1 MSSSVHIIRARSEDI
16 AEYRR
21 SMACLSA
28 LMKQWETVNRQCHDA
43 DVLKIEQIRQRFQ
56 EMKQYQKDIRRY
68 SAEAFARLTEQI
80 PGMIEFVSQDIEQMQ
95 EALIE
100 QHTVQRQHQR
110 AQQENAAMLLNLLQQ
125 RMPGQQTLLQQLAS
139 VTKGEPT
146 ESAEKVLSQ
155 AVLMIGQQPARL
167 TEAQQAIAQRLKEPA
182 SEEPQAVSQSDDH
195 HTGQFLQRIDRHI
208 AELAVLNPQQ
218 DITPFIHRAAELD
231 RRLQDPNWNMLTDSL
246 ILDLA
251 QATRHAKAL
260 AEKSQQLSLLIAGL
274 ESYHSSEVSALIER
288 LNLVLTSR
296 ELPLLTE
303 AITAAQAAT
312 EQQQQNIAALARRE
326 AVLDGLAK
334 LGYEVRES
342 DAEAWLDDGK
352 VVIRKPATP
361 GYGLELAGAR
371 GSERFQVRAVAFS
384 EQRDTQRD
392 ADIESIWCGEHQQLQ
407 QILAETGDTLTVE
420 RAMAA
425 GASPLKV
432 ARPAD
437 VPAEQADYH
446 YRSEGS
452 RSLD

>member
-28 LMKQWETVNRQCHDA
+28 LMKQWEAVNRQSSDV

-56 EMKQYQKDIRRY
+56 EMKQYQKDIRQY
-68 SAEAFARLTEQI
+68 SADAFARLTEQI
-80 PGMIEFVSQDIEQMQ
+80 PGMIEFVGQDIEQMQ

-125 RMPGQQTLLQQLAS
+125 RMPEQQTLLQQLAE
-139 VTKGEPT
+139 VTKGEQT
-146 ESAEKVLSQ
+146 SSAEKVLSQ
-155 AVLMIGQQPARL
+155 AVLMMSQQPARL
-167 TEAQQAIAQRLKEPA
+167 TEAQRTMAQRLKESAP
-182 SEEPQAVSQSDDH
+182 EEQLAISQQDDH
-195 HTGQFLQRIDRHI
+195 HTRQALQRIDRHI
-208 AELAVLNPQQ
+208 AELAVLDPQQ
-218 DITPFIHRAAELD
+218 EIASFIHRAAELD
-231 RRLQDPNWNMLTDSL
+231 RLTQDPNWNLLTDSL

-251 QATRHAKAL
+251 QATRHARTL
-260 AEKSQQLSLLIAGL
+260 AEKTQQLGLLIAGL
-274 ESYHSSEVSALIER
+274 ESYHSSEISALIEK
-288 LNLVLTSR
+288 LNLVLTCR
-296 ELPLLTE
+296 ELQPLIE
-303 AITAAQAAT
+303 AIATAQAAT

-326 AVLDGLAK
+326 AILDGLAK

-342 DAEAWLDDGK
+342 DAEVWLDDGK
-352 VVIRKPATP
+352 VVIRKSATP
-361 GYGLELAGAR
+361 GYGLELAGAK

-437 VPAEQADYH
+437 APAEQADYH
-446 YRSEGS
+446 HRGEGS

>member
-28 LMKQWETVNRQCHDA
+28 LMKQWEAVNRQSSDV

-56 EMKQYQKDIRRY
+56 EMKQYQKDIRQY
-68 SAEAFARLTEQI
+68 SADAFARLTEQI
-80 PGMIEFVSQDIEQMQ
+80 PGMIEFVGQDIEQMQ

-125 RMPGQQTLLQQLAS
+125 RMPEQQTLLQQLAE
-139 VTKGEPT
+139 VTKGEQT
-146 ESAEKVLSQ
+146 SSAEKVLSQ
-155 AVLMIGQQPARL
+155 AVLMMSQQPARL
-167 TEAQQAIAQRLKEPA
+167 TEAQRTMAQRLKESAP
-182 SEEPQAVSQSDDH
+182 EEQLVISQQDDH
-195 HTGQFLQRIDRHI
+195 HTRQALQRIDRHI
-208 AELAVLNPQQ
+208 AELAVLDPQQ
-218 DITPFIHRAAELD
+218 EIASFIHRAAELD
-231 RRLQDPNWNMLTDSL
+231 RLTQDPNWNLLTDSL

-251 QATRHAKAL
+251 QATRHARTL
-260 AEKSQQLSLLIAGL
+260 AEKTQQLGLLIAGL
-274 ESYHSSEVSALIER
+274 ESYHSSEISALIEK

-296 ELPLLTE
+296 ELQPLIE
-303 AITAAQAAT
+303 AIATAQAAT

-361 GYGLELAGAR
+361 GYGLELAGAK

-437 VPAEQADYH
+437 AHAEQADYH
-446 YRSEGS
+446 HRGEGS

>member
-1 MSSSVHIIRARSEDI
+1 MSSSVHVIRARSEDI

-21 SMACLSA
+21 SMACLNA
-28 LMKQWETVNRQCHDA
+28 LMKQWEAVNQQYSEVDA
-43 DVLKIEQIRQRFQ
+43 LKIEQIRQRFE

-68 SAEAFARLTEQI
+68 SAEAFAHLTEQI
-80 PGMIEFVSQDIEQMQ
+80 PGMIEFVRQDIEQMQ

-125 RMPGQQTLLQQLAS
+125 RMPEQQTLLQQLDE
-139 VTKGEPT
+139 VTKGEQT
-146 ESAEKVLSQ
+146 SSAEKILSQ
-155 AVLMIGQQPARL
+155 AILMIGQQPARL
-167 TEAQQAIAQRLKEPA
+167 TEAQQALAQRLKEPMP
-182 SEEPQAVSQSDDH
+182 EEQQAITQQGDHHSSQS
-195 HTGQFLQRIDRHI
+195 LQRIDRHI
-208 AELAVLNPQQ
+208 AELTVLDPQQ
-218 DITPFIHRAAELD
+218 DIALFMQRAAELD
-231 RRLQDPNWNMLTDSL
+231 RLTQDSNWNMLKDSL

-251 QATRHAKAL
+251 QATRHARIVT
-260 AEKSQQLSLLIAGL
+260 EKRQQLGLLLAGL
-274 ESYHSSEVSALIER
+274 ESYHSPAISALIER

-296 ELPLLTE
+296 ELQPLIE
-303 AITAAQAAT
+303 AIAVAQAAT

-361 GYGLELAGAR
+361 GYGLELAGAK

-407 QILAETGDTLTVE
+407 QILAETGDRLTVE
-420 RAMAA
+420 RALAA
-425 GASPLKV
+425 GESPLKV

-437 VPAEQADYH
+437 VPAEQVDYR
-446 YRSEGS
+446 YRGEGS